1 MIKICQKLVSYNN
14 GWFHGNIIWIVLALI
29 CALAVIKNVS
39 FLIFDINRSAEK
51 VTRRAIKVLV
61 WTIIGMIPTCIGS
74 SNIENYNS
82 KLIDEI
88 SSKSSLVQVKS
99 QNNTFF
105 FENIKQKNNEV
116 IGKPVFKITCKTGF
130 LGIKKTETNVG
141 GNFVTITGNTQ
152 ITRVNARKAIKD
164 NFVADF

>member
-29 CALAVIKNVS
+29 CALAVITNVS
-39 FLIFDINRSAEK
+39 FLVFDINRSAEK

-61 WTIIGMIPTCIGS
+61 WAIIGMIPTCIGS

-88 SSKSSLVQVKS
+88 SLKSTLIQVKN
-99 QNNTFF
+99 QNNTFY
-105 FENIKQKNNEV
+105 FENIRQRNNEV
-116 IGKPVFKITCKTGF
+116 IGKPVFKITYKTGF

-141 GNFVTITGNTQ
+141 GNSVTIIGNTQ
-152 ITRVNARKAIKD
+152 ITKVNARKAIKD
-164 NFVADF
+164 NLTDSF

>member
-29 CALAVIKNVS
+29 CALAVITNVS
-39 FLIFDINRSAEK
+39 FLIFDINRSTEK

-61 WTIIGMIPTCIGS
+61 WAIIGMIPTCIGS

>member
-14 GWFHGNIIWIVLALI
+14 GWFNGNIIWIALALI
-29 CALAVIKNVS
+29 CASAVIANVS

-61 WTIIGMIPTCIGS
+61 WAIVGFVPLCIGS
-74 SNIENYNS
+74 NNINNYNS
-82 KLIDEI
+82 KLIAEI

-105 FENIKQKNNEV
+105 FENIRQRNNEV
-116 IGKPVFKITCKTGF
+116 IGKPVFKITHKTGF
-130 LGIKKTETNVG
+130 LGIKETETNVG
-141 GNFVTITGNTQ
+141 GNSVTITGNTQ
-152 ITRVNARKAIKD
+152 ITRVNARKVIKE
-164 NFVADF
+164 NLTNSF

>member
-29 CALAVIKNVS
+29 YALIAILNAL
-39 FLIFDINRSAEK
+39 LIIFYIDRSSEK
-51 VTRRAIKVLV
+51 VKQKTIKILV
-61 WTIIGMIPTCIGS
+61 WMIIGMIPARIGS

-88 SSKSSLVQVKS
+88 SSKSSLVQAKN

-116 IGKPVFKITCKTGF
+116 IGKPVFKITHKTGF
-130 LGIKKTETNVG
+130 LGIKETETNVG
-141 GNFVTITGNTQ
+141 GSSVTITGNIQ
-152 ITRVNARKAIKD
+152 ITRVNARKAIKENLTD
-164 NFVADF
+164 SF

>member
-29 CALAVIKNVS
+29 CVLGVITNVS

-51 VTRRAIKVLV
+51 VTRRTIKVLV
-61 WTIIGMIPTCIGS
+61 WAIVGFVPLCIGS
-74 SNIENYNS
+74 NNINNYNL
-82 KLIDEI
+82 KLIAEI

-105 FENIKQKNNEV
+105 FENIRQRNNEV
-116 IGKPVFKITCKTGF
+116 IGKPVFKITHKMGF
-130 LGIKKTETNVG
+130 LGIKETETNVG
-141 GNFVTITGNTQ
+141 GNSVTITGNTQ

-164 NFVADF
+164 NLTDSF